1 MNNGNALAVLGF
13 VFALVVPWIFT
24 LRFRWSD
31 AAKGRSNF
39 VIPDLQP
46 VGNGEIASYPLPF
59 DWRYGAFMQIYVRG
73 YKDSNGDGVGDLQG
87 VIDNLDYLHD
97 LGITGI
103 WLMPITESEDRD
115 HGYAVRNY
123 RAIEPDYGTM
133 SDLERLLAAAHRR
146 GIGVVLDYVINHA
159 SAQHPLFLS
168 AVASPHSPHRDFF
181 VWASGAGPPGWEVF
195 GRNPWHPAPPADAD
209 AADAANWS
217 YFAPFWSG
225 MPDFNLRSAAAVRFH
240 RDNIRF
246 WLNKQV
252 RRAAAAGRA
261 GPAQRRR
268 RAAEERSL
276 RAGVVEAPQ
285 LGRPRA
291 GRRLARR
298 PCSMWSPYPA
308 PREGAP
314 GSVGAGGRRPESG
327 DWQGGGAALGAGLA
341 R

>member
-1 MNNGNALAVLGF
+1 MKGPGHALAI
-13 VFALVVPWIFT
+13 LVVVCALFIPGFNPFW
-24 LRFRWSD
+24 RFCWND
-31 AAKGRSNF
+31 TAKSGGKQSILDF
-39 VIPDLQP
+39 QP
-46 VGNGEIASYPLPF
+46 VGNDEIASYPLHP
-59 DWRYGAFMQIYVRG
+59 DWKYGAFMQIYVRG
-73 YKDSNGDGVGDLQG
+73 YKDSDGDGVGDLQG
-87 VIDNLDYLHD
+87 IIDSLDYLHD

-123 RAIEPDYGTM
+123 RAVEADYGTM
-133 SDLERLLAAAHRR
+133 ADLQGLLASAQRR

-159 SAQHPLFLS
+159 SAQHPLFRS
-168 AVASPHSPHRDFF
+168 AAASPRSPHRDLF
-181 VWASGAGPPGWEVF
+181 VWAPGAGPPGWEIF
-195 GRNPWHPAPPADAD
+195 GRNPWHPADAG
-209 AADAANWS
+209 NWS

-268 RAAEERSL
+268 RAAEERAL

-327 DWQGGGAALGAGLA
+327 D
-341 R
+341 